1 MKIKL
6 KILFTAVCISLTL
19 QVNAIQSIQIEKN
32 AALTLNDCI
41 KIALNN
47 SPVVKKYIL
56 NLDIAKSSVGVAK
69 SAYFPSLSLGT
80 SYKQNFGERSHNF
93 GSYQSRTLPGFDASL
108 SQLLWNFGKTDA
120 NIRMEKFNRIAA
132 EFDFDETILTT
143 IFNVKLQYYGVLAA
157 RSLMEVERLNVQ
169 INERNYQR
177 TLAYFDE
184 GIKSKIDLVNAEVN
198 LSDSKVSFVKA
209 ENTYKNAIVSLN
221 NAMYVAYAPEYSIQN
236 TETFNLSNP
245 YVPMSLTN
253 INNYK
258 KLLATPED
266 ISDAVYAVKAEK
278 SDVLKNYSFE
288 KYPYTFEK
296 SVEIAK
302 ENRPDLKALNA
313 SVKAMKQYVL
323 LTKRQ
328 YLPDLKGGVGYSYA
342 NNRYY
347 ADSGMNVSLNLSST
361 FNIMQVKNEVDIAN
375 SQLNLAK
382 TEVELLNQNLYFDI
396 QSAYVDMIQLEKQ
409 IPLLETKVRQ
419 TLENLELA
427 DGRYAVGLGDYI
439 QLQDARVN
447 YNNAQSS
454 YVQAVYN
461 YNVARATL
469 EREIAL
475 PQENTLTVEDV
486 KDYQKDLK
494 KEEAQIK
501 KQAKTAQ
508 KKQKNKKN
516 NKKRVE
522 KKKSTY
528 PSEDEDV
535 FNLTWDEKEERTKTS
550 TTRKMYERS
559 EDKIS
564 ESKIDKTTDKEK
576 EFFGKRIVNFLKKCY
591 NRCKNF
597 ITKIRKITNKMEM
610 IGDLLEDEDIIDAVK
625 RIKRYGVNGVKLLL
639 PQKLNA
645 KIIFGF
651 EDPYYTGK
659 VLGWTAA
666 LIPIYGDHIN
676 ITPDFEKR
684 ILKGELKIKGRIRRY
699 KILHL
704 LWKVYKD
711 KDELIKQKDRAIRMI
726 GGS

>member
-1 MKIKL
+1 
-6 KILFTAVCISLTL
+6 
-19 QVNAIQSIQIEKN
+19 
-32 AALTLNDCI
+32 
-41 KIALNN
+41 
-47 SPVVKKYIL
+47 
-56 NLDIAKSSVGVAK
+56 
-69 SAYFPSLSLGT
+69 
-80 SYKQNFGERSHNF
+80 
-93 GSYQSRTLPGFDASL
+93 
-108 SQLLWNFGKTDA
+108 
-120 NIRMEKFNRIAA
+120 
-132 EFDFDETILTT
+132 
-143 IFNVKLQYYGVLAA
+143 
-157 RSLMEVERLNVQ
+157 MEVERLNVQ

-501 KQAKTAQ
+501 KQAKAAQ
-508 KKQKNKKN
+508 KKQKNKKDN
-516 NKKRVE
+516 V
-522 KKKSTY
+522 
-528 PSEDEDV
+528 
-535 FNLTWDEKEERTKTS
+535 
-550 TTRKMYERS
+550 
-559 EDKIS
+559 
-564 ESKIDKTTDKEK
+564 
-576 EFFGKRIVNFLKKCY
+576 
-591 NRCKNF
+591 
-597 ITKIRKITNKMEM
+597 
-610 IGDLLEDEDIIDAVK
+610 
-625 RIKRYGVNGVKLLL
+625 
-639 PQKLNA
+639 
-645 KIIFGF
+645 
-651 EDPYYTGK
+651 
-659 VLGWTAA
+659 
-666 LIPIYGDHIN
+666 
-676 ITPDFEKR
+676 
-684 ILKGELKIKGRIRRY
+684 
-699 KILHL
+699 
-704 LWKVYKD
+704 
-711 KDELIKQKDRAIRMI
+711 
-726 GGS
+726 

>member
-1 MKIKL
+1 MKNKL
-6 KILFTAVCISLTL
+6 KIVFTIVCISF
-19 QVNAIQSIQIEKN
+19 AIQVSAIQTIQIEKN

-56 NLDIAKSSVGVAK
+56 NLDVAKSNVGVAK
-69 SAYFPSLSLGT
+69 SAYFPSLTLGGN
-80 SYKQNFGERSHNF
+80 YKQTFGKRDSGY
-93 GSYQSRTLPGFDASL
+93 GSYQTRVLPGFDASL

-120 NIRMEKFNRIAA
+120 NIRMEKFNKIAA
-132 EFDFDETILTT
+132 EYDFDETVLTT

-157 RSLMEVERLNVQ
+157 KSLMEVEKLNVQ

-198 LSDSKVSFVKA
+198 LSDSKIALVKA

-221 NAMYVAYAPEYSIQN
+221 NSMYVAYAPEYSIAN

-245 YVPMSLTN
+245 YVPMNLTN
-253 INNYK
+253 IENYK
-258 KLLATPED
+258 KLLANPDD
-266 ISDAVYAVKAEK
+266 IEDAVYAVKAEK
-278 SDVLKNYSFE
+278 TDVLKNYTFE

-328 YLPDLKGGVGYSYA
+328 YLPNLTGGVGYSYA
-342 NNRYY
+342 NNKLY
-347 ADSGMNVSLNLSST
+347 ADNGMNVSLNLSTT
-361 FNIMQVKNEVDIAN
+361 FNMKQVKHEIDIAN

-396 QSAYVDMIQLEKQ
+396 QAAYVDMIQLEKQ

-469 EREIAL
+469 ERAIAL

-486 KDYQKDLK
+486 KDYQKELK
-494 KEEAQIK
+494 KEEK
-501 KQAKTAQ
+501 KLNKSSNTKTTN
-508 KKQKNKKN
+508 KTKNKKDN
-516 NKKRVE
+516 V
-522 KKKSTY
+522 
-528 PSEDEDV
+528 
-535 FNLTWDEKEERTKTS
+535 
-550 TTRKMYERS
+550 
-559 EDKIS
+559 
-564 ESKIDKTTDKEK
+564 
-576 EFFGKRIVNFLKKCY
+576 
-591 NRCKNF
+591 
-597 ITKIRKITNKMEM
+597 
-610 IGDLLEDEDIIDAVK
+610 
-625 RIKRYGVNGVKLLL
+625 
-639 PQKLNA
+639 
-645 KIIFGF
+645 
-651 EDPYYTGK
+651 
-659 VLGWTAA
+659 
-666 LIPIYGDHIN
+666 
-676 ITPDFEKR
+676 
-684 ILKGELKIKGRIRRY
+684 
-699 KILHL
+699 
-704 LWKVYKD
+704 
-711 KDELIKQKDRAIRMI
+711 
-726 GGS
+726 

>member
-6 KILFTAVCISLTL
+6 KILFTAICISLTL

-347 ADSGMNVSLNLSST
+347 ADSGMNVSLNLTST

-501 KQAKTAQ
+501 KQAKAAQ
-508 KKQKNKKN
+508 KKQKNKKDN
-516 NKKRVE
+516 V
-522 KKKSTY
+522 
-528 PSEDEDV
+528 
-535 FNLTWDEKEERTKTS
+535 
-550 TTRKMYERS
+550 
-559 EDKIS
+559 
-564 ESKIDKTTDKEK
+564 
-576 EFFGKRIVNFLKKCY
+576 
-591 NRCKNF
+591 
-597 ITKIRKITNKMEM
+597 
-610 IGDLLEDEDIIDAVK
+610 
-625 RIKRYGVNGVKLLL
+625 
-639 PQKLNA
+639 
-645 KIIFGF
+645 
-651 EDPYYTGK
+651 
-659 VLGWTAA
+659 
-666 LIPIYGDHIN
+666 
-676 ITPDFEKR
+676 
-684 ILKGELKIKGRIRRY
+684 
-699 KILHL
+699 
-704 LWKVYKD
+704 
-711 KDELIKQKDRAIRMI
+711 
-726 GGS
+726 

>member
-1 MKIKL
+1 MKSNKL
-6 KILFTAVCISLTL
+6 KIFLSIICIT
-19 QVNAIQSIQIEKN
+19 VAMPVFAIQNIQIEKN
-32 AALTLNDCI
+32 SALTLNDCI
-41 KIALNN
+41 KIGLNN
-47 SPVVKKYIL
+47 SPVVRKYIL

-69 SAYFPSLSLGT
+69 SAYFPSLSLGAG
-80 SYKQNFGERSHNF
+80 YKQGFGERTHNY
-93 GSYQSRTLPGFDASL
+93 GSYNSRTLPSFDASL

-120 NIRMEKFNRIAA
+120 NIRMEKFNKIAA
-132 EFDFDETILTT
+132 EFDFDESVLTT

-157 RSLMEVERLNVQ
+157 KSLMEVERLNVQ

-198 LSDSKVSFVKA
+198 LSDSKVAFVKA

-221 NAMYVAYAPEYSIQN
+221 NSMYVAYAPEYRIEN
-236 TETFNLSNP
+236 TETFNLANP

-253 INNYK
+253 IENYK
-258 KLLATPED
+258 KLLSNPDDVA
-266 ISDAVYAVKAEK
+266 DAVYTVKAEK
-278 SDVLKNYSFE
+278 SDVLRNYVFQ

-313 SVKAMKQYVL
+313 SIKAMKQYVL

-347 ADSGMNVSLNLSST
+347 ADSGMNVSLNLNTT
-361 FNIMQVKNEVDIAN
+361 FNMKQVKHEIDIAN

-382 TEVELLNQNLYFDI
+382 TEVDLLNQNLYFDI
-396 QSAYVDMIQLEKQ
+396 QKAYVDMIQLEKQ

-494 KEEAQIK
+494 KQETQEQKQIQKQKTSTK
-501 KQAKTAQ
+501 KI
-508 KKQKNKKN
+508 KNKKDN
-516 NKKRVE
+516 V
-522 KKKSTY
+522 
-528 PSEDEDV
+528 
-535 FNLTWDEKEERTKTS
+535 
-550 TTRKMYERS
+550 
-559 EDKIS
+559 
-564 ESKIDKTTDKEK
+564 
-576 EFFGKRIVNFLKKCY
+576 
-591 NRCKNF
+591 
-597 ITKIRKITNKMEM
+597 
-610 IGDLLEDEDIIDAVK
+610 
-625 RIKRYGVNGVKLLL
+625 
-639 PQKLNA
+639 
-645 KIIFGF
+645 
-651 EDPYYTGK
+651 
-659 VLGWTAA
+659 
-666 LIPIYGDHIN
+666 
-676 ITPDFEKR
+676 
-684 ILKGELKIKGRIRRY
+684 
-699 KILHL
+699 
-704 LWKVYKD
+704 
-711 KDELIKQKDRAIRMI
+711 
-726 GGS
+726 